1 MFGLFKK
8 KKKDPADMNREEL
21 IAHAQENAAKA
32 REEIGDENIQKLADA
47 IRRMDDPNY
56 QSAGKQAREKIRTMD
71 EGHIA
76 DNLKITL
83 KETKK

>member
-1 MFGLFKK
+1 
-8 KKKDPADMNREEL
+8 
-21 IAHAQENAAKA
+21 
-32 REEIGDENIQKLADA
+32 
-47 IRRMDDPNY
+47 MDDPNY